1 MSIFLKVTSGR
12 SLVSALAVLAVMAGP
27 ALAQQPDPPPA
38 APQSA
43 PQLDPEGNVRA
54 WSYTSRTTGKTTTN
68 CLASSLSPRNSDG
81 LGDLELTS
89 SCDEVQ
95 TVSARICVPGA
106 EDIVTTVDLE
116 GHGTA
121 TYQFD
126 MPEGVTARVRISR
139 CTGKDCTA
147 VPPKACN

>member
-1 MSIFLKVTSGR
+1 MSSFLKVTSGR
-12 SLVSALAVLAVMAGP
+12 SLVSALAVMAVMAGP
-27 ALAQQPDPPPA
+27 ALAQQSDPPPA

-81 LGDLELTS
+81 LGELELTS
-89 SCDEVQ
+89 SCEEVQ

-106 EDIVTTVDLE
+106 EDIVTTGDLK

-121 TYQFD
+121 AYQFD
-126 MPEGVTARVRISR
+126 MPEGVTARVRLAR
-139 CTGKDCTA
+139 CTGEGCTA